1 MPIDTDALAVEINE
15 KLKTIRNPVVSVDFD
30 EEERPEPL
38 RDLLDKLQDLRMSL
52 RQGRLD

>member
-15 KLKTIRNPVVSVDFD
+15 KLRTIRNPVVSVDVD
-30 EEERPEPL
+30 EELVEPL